1 MSNSLTSELEKR
13 HNTDCLVL
21 TGLTTSGGL
30 MPVGRVCALKT
41 VHVNTL
47 YLNSQPQ
54 GRRRPYKAPR
64 ETQLL
69 TTLDDLTTT
78 YPVSPKAS
86 VSLHPKAAMLQSH
99 SVSSEI
105 RRRHRLRMARRS
117 NSRKA
122 LLLGWLRT
130 RPSDRP
136 KSDGVHTQPDSRT
149 KCSLLRSS
157 RRRLG

>member
-1 MSNSLTSELEKR
+1 MSNSLHVE
-13 HNTDCLVL
+13 HNTNCLVL

-30 MPVGRVCALKT
+30 MPAGRVCALKT
-41 VHVNTL
+41 VHLNTL
-47 YLNSQPQ
+47 YLYSQP
-54 GRRRPYKAPR
+54 RRRRCPYKAPR
-64 ETQLL
+64 KTQLL
-69 TTLDDLTTT
+69 TTLDDLTTS

-86 VSLHPKAAMLQSH
+86 VSLHPKAATLQSH